1 MIKINT
7 LIKQLSL
14 ATVLSFM
21 SIYSFANS
29 SQCMAKAIY
38 FESRGGSEKDQ
49 LAVGH
54 TIQNRVKSGSFP
66 NSVCAVVSQRSQFSP
81 HIRSGTSMSEQKAY
95 ANALQYAK
103 KITSGQSKDF
113 TNGATYFHTPAVNPN
128 WSRKFRRVYTN
139 GQHYFYK
146 PK

>member
-1 MIKINT
+1 MNKINT
-7 LIKQLSL
+7 IFKRLSL

-21 SIYSFANS
+21 SIYSYANS

-54 TIQNRVKSGSFP
+54 TIQNRVKSDSFP
-66 NSVCAVVSQRSQFSP
+66 SSVCSVVQQRSQFSP
-81 HIRSGTSMSEQKAY
+81 HIRNGSTIKVKEAYDKA
-95 ANALQYAK
+95 LGYAK
-103 KITSGQSKDF
+103 QVINGKSKDF
-113 TNGATYFHTPAVNPN
+113 TNGATYFHTPAVNPG
-128 WSRKFRRVYTN
+128 WSRKFRKVYSN

-146 PK
+146 P

>member
-1 MIKINT
+1 MNKINT
-7 LIKQLSL
+7 IFKRLSL

-21 SIYSFANS
+21 SIYSYANS

-66 NSVCAVVSQRSQFSP
+66 NSVCSVVSQRSQFSP
-81 HIRSGTSMSEQKAY
+81 HIRSGSSIKEPKAY
-95 ANALQYAK
+95 ENALRHAK
-103 KITSGQSKDF
+103 QVISGKSKDF
-113 TNGATYFHTPAVNPN
+113 TNGATYFHTPAVSPN

>member
-7 LIKQLSL
+7 LIKQLCL
-14 ATVLSFM
+14 ATVLSLT

-54 TIQNRVKSGSFP
+54 TIQNRVNSGSFP
-66 NSVCAVVSQRSQFSP
+66 NSVCGVVQQRSQFSP
-81 HIRSGTSMSEQKAY
+81 HIRNGSNIREKKAY
-95 ANALQYAK
+95 DTALGYAK
-103 KITSGQSKDF
+103 KIINGQSKDF
-113 TNGATYFHTPAVNPN
+113 TNGATYFHTPAVNPD
-128 WSRKFRRVYTN
+128 WSRKFKRVYTN

-146 PK
+146 PR

>member
-7 LIKQLSL
+7 LLKQVSL
-14 ATVLSFM
+14 AIVLSFT

-54 TIQNRVKSGSFP
+54 TIQNRVNSGSFP

-81 HIRSGTSMSEQKAY
+81 HIRSGSSMNDKKAY

-103 KITSGQSKDF
+103 KITSGQSEDF
-113 TNGATYFHTPAVNPN
+113 TKGATYFHTPAVNPN
-128 WSRKFRRVYTN
+128 WSRKFKRVYTN

-146 PK
+146 P